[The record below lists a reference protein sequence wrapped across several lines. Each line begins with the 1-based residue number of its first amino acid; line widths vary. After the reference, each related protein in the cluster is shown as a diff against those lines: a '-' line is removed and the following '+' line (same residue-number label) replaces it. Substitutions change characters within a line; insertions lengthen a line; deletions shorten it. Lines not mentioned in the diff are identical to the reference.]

1 MDFIGY
7 PLILTIGGAY
17 IGNRWLYRRYFNAIP
32 KNQVFHK
39 LTKSYSRWK
48 GYNSIKLGF
57 EDGEITSA
65 SYHKGPGLSDIGPR
79 KTNFLINFEKL
90 EDPMQHEY

>member
-17 IGNRWLYRRYFNAIP
+17 LGNRWLYKRYFNSIP

-39 LTKSYSRWK
+39 LSKSFSRQK
-48 GYNSIKLGF
+48 GYNSIKLHF
-57 EDGEITSA
+57 EDGDIISA
-65 SYHKGPGLSDIGPR
+65 SYNKGPTLKETGPR
-79 KTNFLINFEKL
+79 NSNFLINFEKL
-90 EDPMQHEY
+90 EDPMQQEY